1 MTVVDVRGGSKGPI
15 PLLPIVN
22 QSDDQEN
29 QPLSTL
35 SLSLQ
40 RFSGETN
47 DPTPDVKLLAWNGE
61 RVKTDDRPRINQESS
76 CIPSNR
82 LGGESGRALV
92 FCEGSVLIA
101 TKIGK

>member
-1 MTVVDVRGGSKGPI
+1 MTVVDVRGDSKGPI
-15 PLLPIVN
+15 LLPIVN
-22 QSDDQEN
+22 QSDDQTD
-29 QPLSTL
+29 QLLSTLSL

-61 RVKTDDRPRINQESS
+61 RGKTDDRPRINQESS

-82 LGGESGRALV
+82 LGGESGRSLV
-92 FCEGSVLIA
+92 FL
-101 TKIGK
+101 

>member
-1 MTVVDVRGGSKGPI
+1 MVKATSL
-15 PLLPIVN
+15 LLPIVN

-29 QPLSTL
+29 QLLSTL
-35 SLSLQ
+35 SLSLSPTLF
-40 RFSGETN
+40 RETN

-82 LGGESGRALV
+82 LGEELGQAPV
-92 FCEGSVLIA
+92 FL
-101 TKIGK
+101 

>member
-1 MTVVDVRGGSKGPI
+1 MTVVDVRGDSKGPI
-15 PLLPIVN
+15 LLPIVN

-29 QPLSTL
+29 QLPSTL

-82 LGGESGRALV
+82 LGEELGQAPV
-92 FCEGSVLIA
+92 FL
-101 TKIGK
+101 

>member
-1 MTVVDVRGGSKGPI
+1 MTVVDVRGDSKGPI

-22 QSDDQEN
+22 QSDDQAN
-29 QPLSTL
+29 QLLSTL

-82 LGGESGRALV
+82 LGGELGQAPV
-92 FCEGSVLIA
+92 FL
-101 TKIGK
+101 

>member
-1 MTVVDVRGGSKGPI
+1 MCDEVVKAPSPL
-15 PLLPIVN
+15 LLPIVYP
-22 QSDDQEN
+22 SDDQAN

-82 LGGESGRALV
+82 LEESGQAPV
-92 FCEGSVLIA
+92 FCEGSVLF
-101 TKIGK
+101 